1 MERSQEIKE
10 LATALSKAQ
19 GAMEAAKKSEENPFF
34 KSRYAN
40 LAGVWDVIRKPLSE
54 NGLSIVQAPS
64 ATGAVVSVI
73 STMFHSSG
81 EWLSEI
87 LTMTVKDGSP
97 QSIGSAITYGRRYA
111 IMALVGVAAE
121 DDDGENATEHKE
133 EKGELRAPQ
142 ALAIA
147 KVNAEPAL
155 QFAASPIG
163 HPVPVPQGPYAEIMT
178 TLREKVQSK
187 EGPMIALF
195 SSHENMEW
203 KLKADESRKSP
214 EELQGVQQELE
225 AIAAQRRERIK
236 GGV

>member
-1 MERSQEIKE
+1 MERSSEIKE

-34 KSRYAN
+34 KSHYAN

-64 ATGAVVSVI
+64 ATGNVVSVI
-73 STMFHSSG
+73 STLFHSSG

-121 DDDGENATEHKE
+121 DDDGENGTEHKE
-133 EKGELRAPQ
+133 EKTELWAPQ

-147 KVNAEPAL
+147 LTNVEP
-155 QFAASPIG
+155 PIQL
-163 HPVPVPQGPYAEIMT
+163 HPTPISQGPYAEIMSA
-178 TLREKVQSK
+178 LNEKVQSK

-195 SSHENMEW
+195 ASQEKTEW
-203 KLKADESRKSP
+203 KIKADMSRKSP

-225 AIAAQRRERIK
+225 SIAAIRRKNIQ
-236 GGV
+236 GGM

>member
-1 MERSQEIKE
+1 MERSAEIKE

-64 ATGAVVSVI
+64 AMGNVVSVI
-73 STMFHSSG
+73 STLFHSSG

-111 IMALVGVAAE
+111 IMALVGVATE
-121 DDDGENATEHKE
+121 DDDGENGTEHE
-133 EKGELRAPQ
+133 EKKTELRSPQ
-142 ALAIA
+142 ALPIA
-147 KVNAEPAL
+147 KTNTEPTL
-155 QFAASPIG
+155 PF
-163 HPVPVPQGPYAEIMT
+163 PVTAPTPQGPYAEIMSA
-178 TLREKVQSK
+178 LNEKVQSK

-195 SSHENMEW
+195 ASQEKTEW
-203 KLKADESRKSP
+203 KIKADMSRKSP

-225 AIAAQRRERIK
+225 SIAAQRRERIK